1 MFILIQVLLQKKCQL
16 LIKAKQMK
24 KIIFIFIFSVFLNGF
39 VFSQENSNKLPSV
52 DIKTLTGETF
62 NTSEIYNDGPI
73 FLSFWATWCKPCIKE
88 LIAIDE
94 NYVDWQDET
103 GLKVYAISIDDTK
116 STSRVAP
123 FINGRAWEFDVLLDV
138 NSDFKRAM
146 NVINVP
152 HSFILDK
159 EGNILWQHTS
169 YSPGDE
175 DEIYEIIKKVAA
187 GEKINH
193 K

>member
-1 MFILIQVLLQKKCQL
+1 
-16 LIKAKQMK
+16 MK
-24 KIIFIFIFSVFLNGF
+24 KTALILTINLLLTVLI
-39 VFSQENSNKLPSV
+39 FSQENSTNLPSV

-62 NTSEIYNDGPI
+62 NTSDITNEGPI
-73 FLSFWATWCKPCIKE
+73 FISFWATWCKPCIKE

-94 NYVDWQDET
+94 NYIDWQEET

-116 STSRVAP
+116 SSSRVAP
-123 FINGRAWEFDVLLDV
+123 FVNGRAWEFEVLSDI

-159 EGNILWQHTS
+159 DGKVVWQHTS

-175 DEIYEIIKKVAA
+175 DEIYEIIKKLAA
-187 GEKINH
+187 GEEINH
-193 K
+193 

>member
-1 MFILIQVLLQKKCQL
+1 
-16 LIKAKQMK
+16 MK
-24 KIIFIFIFSVFLNGF
+24 KIALVLSLNLLLSGIIFS
-39 VFSQENSNKLPSV
+39 QKDSNNLPSI

-62 NTSEIYNDGPI
+62 NTGDISNDGPVFI
-73 FLSFWATWCKPCIKE
+73 SFWATWCKPCIKE

-94 NYVDWQDET
+94 NYIDWQEET

-123 FINGRAWEFDVLLDV
+123 FVNGRAWEFEVLLDV

-159 EGNILWQHTS
+159 DGNVVWQHTS

-175 DEIYEIIKKVAA
+175 DEIYKVIKKLAA
-187 GEKINH
+187 GKEINH
-193 K
+193 

>member
-1 MFILIQVLLQKKCQL
+1 
-16 LIKAKQMK
+16 MK
-24 KIIFIFIFSVFLNGF
+24 KTLLSFIFVISFMIFG
-39 VFSQENSNKLPSV
+39 FSQNNKNTDLPSV

-62 NTSEIYNDGPI
+62 NTSDIKNPDGPI

-88 LIAIDE
+88 LIAVDE
-94 NYVDWQDET
+94 NYADWQEET
-103 GLKVYAISIDDTK
+103 GLKVYAVSIDDAK
-116 STSRVAP
+116 SMSRVAP
-123 FINGRAWEFDVLLDV
+123 FVNGRAWEFEILLDP

-159 EGNILWQHTS
+159 NGKIIWQHNS

-175 DEIYEIIKKVAA
+175 DEIYKILKKAA
-187 GEKINH
+187 SENNSDNQ
-193 K
+193 

>member
-1 MFILIQVLLQKKCQL
+1 MKRITLLL
-16 LIKAKQMK
+16 FS
-24 KIIFIFIFSVFLNGF
+24 IFFSGI
-39 VFSQENSNKLPSV
+39 VFSQKTLNKLPSI

-62 NTSEIYNDGPI
+62 NTSKITNEGPI

-94 NYVDWQDET
+94 NYIDWQEET

-116 STSRVAP
+116 SMSRVAP
-123 FINGRAWEFDVLLDV
+123 FVNGRAWEFEVLLDA

-159 EGNILWQHTS
+159 TGKIVWQHTS

-175 DEIYEIIKKVAA
+175 DEIYEILKKLSA
-187 GEKINH
+187 GEEVNH

>member
-1 MFILIQVLLQKKCQL
+1 MKHLL
-16 LIKAKQMK
+16 LISLITVIAFSGGFAQEEK
-24 KIIFIFIFSVFLNGF
+24 KT
-39 VFSQENSNKLPSV
+39 ELPSV

-62 NTSEIYNDGPI
+62 NTSNIKNPDGPI

-88 LIAIDE
+88 LIAVDE
-94 NYVDWQDET
+94 NYADWQDEL
-103 GLKVYAISIDDTK
+103 GLKVYAVSIDDTK
-116 STSRVAP
+116 SMSRVAP
-123 FINGRAWEFDVLLDV
+123 FVNGRAWEFKILLDP

-159 EGNILWQHTS
+159 NGKIIWQHNS

-175 DEIYEIIKKVAA
+175 DEIYEILKKAA
-187 GEKINH
+187 EEEKSE
-193 K
+193 

>member
-1 MFILIQVLLQKKCQL
+1 
-16 LIKAKQMK
+16 MK
-24 KIIFIFIFSVFLNGF
+24 KLVFIFILNFFLFGI
-39 VFSQENSNKLPSV
+39 VLSQEDNNKLPSV

-62 NTSEIYNDGPI
+62 NTSEISNNGPI
-73 FLSFWATWCKPCIKE
+73 FISFWATWCKPCIKE
-88 LIAIDE
+88 LIAVNE
-94 NYVDWQDET
+94 NYIDWQEET

-123 FINGRAWEFDVLLDV
+123 FVNGRAWDFDVLLDV

-159 EGNILWQHTS
+159 NGKVVWQHTS

-175 DEIYEIIKKVAA
+175 DEIYKVIKSIAEGKDF
-187 GEKINH
+187 KH
-193 K
+193 

>member
-1 MFILIQVLLQKKCQL
+1 MKNTILILILNIL
-16 LIKAKQMK
+16 LIGN
-24 KIIFIFIFSVFLNGF
+24 L
-39 VFSQENSNKLPSV
+39 FSQDNNNLPSV
-52 DIKTLTGETF
+52 DIKTLKGETF
-62 NTSEIYNDGPI
+62 NTSNIKNEGPI
-73 FLSFWATWCKPCIKE
+73 FVSFWATWCKPCIKE

-94 NYVDWQDET
+94 NYIDWQEET
-103 GLKVYAISIDDTK
+103 GFKVYAISIDDTK
-116 STSRVAP
+116 SMSRVAP
-123 FINGRAWEFDVLLDV
+123 FVNGRAWEFDVLLDS

-159 EGNILWQHTS
+159 TGKIVWQHTS

-175 DEIYEIIKKVAA
+175 DEIYEILKKVAA
-187 GEKINH
+187 GESVDSEK

>member
-1 MFILIQVLLQKKCQL
+1 MKYIFLITLLCVST
-16 LIKAKQMK
+16 
-24 KIIFIFIFSVFLNGF
+24 IFFA
-39 VFSQENSNKLPSV
+39 QETSNELPSV
-52 DIKTLTGETF
+52 DIKTLEGETF
-62 NTSEIYNDGPI
+62 NTSEITNDGPI

-94 NYVDWQDET
+94 NYIDWQDET

-116 STSRVAP
+116 SMSRVAP
-123 FINGRAWEFDVLLDV
+123 FVNGRAWEFEVLLDV

-159 EGNILWQHTS
+159 DGKIVWQHTA
-169 YSPGDE
+169 YAPGDE
-175 DEIYEIIKKVAA
+175 DKIYEIITKLAA
-187 GEKINH
+187 GEEINH
-193 K
+193 E

>member
-1 MFILIQVLLQKKCQL
+1 MKHLL
-16 LIKAKQMK
+16 LISFITVIAFSYSFAQKEK
-24 KIIFIFIFSVFLNGF
+24 KT
-39 VFSQENSNKLPSV
+39 ELPSV

-62 NTSEIYNDGPI
+62 NTSNIKNPDGPI

-88 LIAIDE
+88 LIAVDE
-94 NYVDWQDET
+94 NYADWQDEF
-103 GLKVYAISIDDTK
+103 GLKVYAVSIDDTK
-116 STSRVAP
+116 SMSRVAP
-123 FINGRAWEFDVLLDV
+123 FVNGRAWEFKILLDP

-159 EGNILWQHTS
+159 TGKIIWQHNS

-175 DEIYEIIKKVAA
+175 DEIYEILKKAA
-187 GEKINH
+187 EEEKSE
-193 K
+193 

>member
-1 MFILIQVLLQKKCQL
+1 MKNITAFSIFILLFTSLF
-16 LIKAKQMK
+16 A
-24 KIIFIFIFSVFLNGF
+24 
-39 VFSQENSNKLPSV
+39 QENDNSELPAV

-62 NTSEIYNDGPI
+62 NTSNIKNPGGPI

-88 LIAIDE
+88 LMAVDE
-94 NYVDWQDET
+94 NYVDWQDEF

-116 STSRVAP
+116 SMSRVAP
-123 FINGRAWEFDVLLDV
+123 FVNGRAWDFEILLDP

-159 EGNILWQHTS
+159 NGKIIWQHNS

-175 DEIYEIIKKVAA
+175 EEIYKVLKKAA
-187 GEKINH
+187 EGGSTN
-193 K
+193 

>member
-1 MFILIQVLLQKKCQL
+1 MKTKIFLILFL
-16 LIKAKQMK
+16 
-24 KIIFIFIFSVFLNGF
+24 FS
-39 VFSQENSNKLPSV
+39 FSLSAQEGNSELPSV
-52 DIKTLTGETF
+52 DIKTLEGETF
-62 NTSEIYNDGPI
+62 NTSEITNDGPI

-94 NYVDWQDET
+94 NYIDWQDET

-116 STSRVAP
+116 SMSRVAP
-123 FINGRAWEFDVLLDV
+123 FVNGRAWEFEVLLDV

-159 EGNILWQHTS
+159 ESKIVWQHTS

-175 DEIYEIIKKVAA
+175 DEIYEIITKLAA
-187 GEKINH
+187 GEEINH
-193 K
+193 E

>member
-1 MFILIQVLLQKKCQL
+1 
-16 LIKAKQMK
+16 MK
-24 KIIFIFIFSVFLNGF
+24 KLVSVFVFFFFLFGNS
-39 VFSQENSNKLPSV
+39 FSQEKQTNKLPSV

-62 NTSEIYNDGPI
+62 NTSSISNDGPI
-73 FLSFWATWCKPCIKE
+73 FISFWATWCKPCIKE
-88 LIAIDE
+88 LIAVNE
-94 NYVDWQDET
+94 NYIDWQEET

-123 FINGRAWEFDVLLDV
+123 FVNGRAWDFEVLLDV

-159 EGNILWQHTS
+159 NGKVVWQHTS

-187 GEKINH
+187 GEELNH

>member
-1 MFILIQVLLQKKCQL
+1 MKTLNLFLILS
-16 LIKAKQMK
+16 
-24 KIIFIFIFSVFLNGF
+24 IFLSFTG
-39 VFSQENSNKLPSV
+39 FSQDSGNELPSV
-52 DIKTLTGETF
+52 DIKTLNGESF
-62 NTSEIYNDGPI
+62 NTSEITNDGPI
-73 FLSFWATWCKPCIKE
+73 FISFWATWCKPCIKE

-94 NYVDWQDET
+94 NYIDWQDET

-116 STSRVAP
+116 SMGRVAP
-123 FINGRAWEFDVLLDV
+123 FVNGRGWEFEVLSDV

-159 EGNILWQHTS
+159 TGKVVWQHTS

-175 DEIYEIIKKVAA
+175 DEIYEIIKKLAA
-187 GEKINH
+187 GEETDH
-193 K
+193 

>member
-1 MFILIQVLLQKKCQL
+1 
-16 LIKAKQMK
+16 MK
-24 KIIFIFIFSVFLNGF
+24 KITLIITISIFLIGIA
-39 VFSQENSNKLPSV
+39 FSQEKQTNKLPSV
-52 DIKTLTGETF
+52 DIKKIDGSVF
-62 NTSEIYNDGPI
+62 NTSEIINDGPI

-94 NYVDWQDET
+94 NYVDWQEET
-103 GLKVYAISIDDTK
+103 NFKVYAVSIDDTK
-116 STSRVAP
+116 SMSRVAP
-123 FINGRAWEFDVLLDV
+123 FVNGRAWEFEVLLDA

-152 HSFILDK
+152 HSFILDRTGK
-159 EGNILWQHTS
+159 VIWQHTS

-175 DEIYEIIKKVAA
+175 DEIYEILKKLAS
-187 GEKINH
+187 GEDINQ

>member
-1 MFILIQVLLQKKCQL
+1 MKKIVFILILNLLL
-16 LIKAKQMK
+16 TG
-24 KIIFIFIFSVFLNGF
+24 II
-39 VFSQENSNKLPSV
+39 FSQEDSNNLPSV

-62 NTSEIYNDGPI
+62 NTAGISNNGPVFI
-73 FLSFWATWCKPCIKE
+73 SFWATWCKPCIKE

-94 NYVDWQDET
+94 NYIDWQEET

-123 FINGRAWEFDVLLDV
+123 FVNGRAWEFEVLLDV

-159 EGNILWQHTS
+159 DGNVVWQHTS

-175 DEIYEIIKKVAA
+175 DEIYKVIKKLAA
-187 GEKINH
+187 GKEINH
-193 K
+193 